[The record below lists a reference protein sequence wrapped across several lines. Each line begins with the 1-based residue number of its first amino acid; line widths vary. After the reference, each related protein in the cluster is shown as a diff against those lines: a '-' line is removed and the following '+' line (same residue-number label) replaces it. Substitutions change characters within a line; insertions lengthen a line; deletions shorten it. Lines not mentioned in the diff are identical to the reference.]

1 MTPRISARI
10 AAIAESATLAVDAKA
25 KALKAAGRPVIGF
38 GAGEPDFPTPDYIV
52 DAAAAAT
59 KVVANHRYSPTP
71 GLPDL
76 RDAIVAKTKRDSNY
90 EITADQVLVTNGGK
104 QAVYQAFATIV
115 NPGDEVL
122 LPSPYWTTY
131 PEAIK
136 LAGGKAVEVF
146 ADETQNY
153 LVTVEQLENARTGN
167 TKALLFCSPSNP
179 TGRVHS
185 VEEIQECIN
194 WSRANNSVL
203 ISDECY
209 LEFDQTAH
217 SYSVLSQTG
226 GDNTN
231 ILAVHSLS
239 KRSSMAGY
247 RAAFMVGDSAL
258 IAKIREIR
266 KHGGMMV
273 PLPVQKAMTVAL
285 SDDKHVAELRARY
298 NSRKDVLR
306 PALEAAGFTIEFSNS
321 GLYLWC
327 TRNEDAWTSVAWLAD
342 RGVLAT
348 PGSFYGEL
356 GARHIRIAMTATDA
370 QIVDAAA
377 RIKG

>member
-1 MTPRISARI
+1 LRAQLPDFPWDALAPYGDKARTHPKGIIDLSQGTPVDPTPEFIQQVFRDASNSPSYPVTAGTPELR
-10 AAIAESATLAVDAKA
+10 AAIKKWATDRLGATGDFDVLPLIGSKELVAWLPTILESSKVLIPEIAYPTYHVGALLAAAQSIPVGIDAKA
-25 KALKAAGRPVIGF
+25 WP
-38 GAGEPDFPTPDYIV
+38 
-52 DAAAAAT
+52 
-59 KVVANHRYSPTP
+59 
-71 GLPDL
+71 
-76 RDAIVAKTKRDSNY
+76 
-90 EITADQVLVTNGGK
+90 TAD
-104 QAVYQAFATIV
+104 
-115 NPGDEVL
+115 
-122 LPSPYWTTY
+122 
-131 PEAIK
+131 
-136 LAGGKAVEVF
+136 LAWL
-146 ADETQNY
+146 N
-153 LVTVEQLENARTGN
+153 
-167 TKALLFCSPSNP
+167 SPSNP

-185 VEEIQECIN
+185 VDEIKDCIN
-194 WSRANNSVL
+194 WSRTNKSVL

-209 LEFDQTAH
+209 LEFDQSAH

-285 SDDKHVAELRARY
+285 SDDKHVAEQRGRY
-298 NSRKDVLR
+298 NARKDVLR
-306 PALEAAGFTIEFSNS
+306 PALEAAGFTVEFSNS

-327 TRNEDAWTSVAWLAD
+327 TRNEDAWSSVAWLAD

-370 QIVDAAA
+370 QIADAAA